1 MIALGSDHG
10 GFNLKERVKVYL
22 DEIGVEYK
30 DFGTY
35 SDERTD
41 YPIYVEK
48 VVDSIKEK
56 ESDKGILIC
65 TTGNGV
71 SIAANKTKGIRCAN
85 CFNEEMARLAKAH
98 NNANILAMP
107 AGFVSEREAVLMV
120 RTWLATEFMGGRH
133 SERLKMIED
142 IENRNMK

>member
-1 MIALGSDHG
+1 MTALGSDHG